1 MKIQKKISV
10 SELRIHPIV
19 SSIMVEK
26 RTDFIKLMM
35 QLHGQ
40 ETPISV
46 VEGDDGLFYVIDGVV
61 RLKAATE
68 LGFDELI
75 CYVIKANDDQIVD
88 LRMRINQTTK
98 THLKEK
104 CVYLEH
110 ILGLI
115 GKNQGK
121 RSQLGWD
128 ILQDNNIHTTI
139 GKERFDIACAIAGT
153 DFKGSTL
160 RKLMEIY
167 WTEKE
172 NVEVEKI
179 KLIDTIDRGV
189 LSIDKAHK
197 LLKKYKK
204 ISEKKI
210 TTSIKNSIREQTNG
224 WFQLYNQ
231 CGLDLSNLES
241 GFLADISIVSPPY
254 AEHMREYPNQS
265 EFVHGHENTIEEY
278 IENEIKFYNQI
289 QNRMKA
295 NGVLVIII
303 GESYQ
308 NGYKAV
314 GSRLEIALMN
324 NGWDIIDVVI
334 WEKENPTPARRSVG
348 FQPSYEKIIVCKKV
362 GGEPIFNGYYVPT
375 STGEIKISNSRASKD
390 GSSNYYLSDDTRMI
404 GNVIK
409 TPVVN
414 HSEYKGID
422 ENYRHIAPAPKAI
435 YKIFLEAYSNP
446 GTNMNYLEVFS
457 GSGQGLESALEFGLN
472 AVGVEIDPVS
482 VEFTRKRLSL
492 ISKEKQIR
500 QLQNAA

>member
-1 MKIQKKISV
+1 MKRQQKIKV

-19 SSIMVEK
+19 SSIMKDK
-26 RTDFIKLMM
+26 RIDFIKLMM
-35 QLHGQ
+35 HLHGQ

-46 VEGDDGLFYVIDGVV
+46 IQGEDGLFYVIDGVV
-61 RLKAATE
+61 RTKAAVE
-68 LGFDELI
+68 LKMEELD
-75 CYVIKANDDQIVD
+75 CFVIQADDNQIVE
-88 LRMRINQTTK
+88 LRMRLNQTTK
-98 THLKEK
+98 THLKEQ

-121 RSQLGWD
+121 RSKLGWD

-139 GKERFDIACAIAGT
+139 GQERFDIACAIAGV

-167 WTEKE
+167 WAEME
-172 NVEVEKI
+172 NIEVEKI
-179 KLIDTIDRGV
+179 KLIENIDNGT

-204 ISEKKI
+204 ISDKKI
-210 TTSIKNSIREQTNG
+210 DASVRNTIREKTKG
-224 WFQLYNQ
+224 WFQLFNQ
-231 CGLDLSNLES
+231 CGLDLSNLDE

-254 AEHMREYPNQS
+254 AECMRDYPNQS
-265 EFVHGHENTIEEY
+265 EFVHGHEKTIGEY

-289 QNRMKA
+289 KKRMAA

-303 GESYQ
+303 GESHQ

-324 NGWDIIDVVI
+324 NGWEIIDVVI
-334 WEKENPTPARRSVG
+334 WEKENPTPARRAIG

-362 GGEPIFNGYYVPT
+362 GGEPIFNGYYIPT
-375 STGEIKISNSRASKD
+375 STGEIKISSSRASKD
-390 GSSNYYLSDDTRMI
+390 GSSNFYLSDDTRMI

-422 ENYRHIAPAPKAI
+422 DNYRHLAPAPKAI

-446 GTNMNYLEVFS
+446 NMNYLEVFS

-472 AVGVEIDPVS
+472 AVGVEIDPES
-482 VEFTRKRLSL
+482 VEFSRKRLSL
-492 ISKEKQIR
+492 ISVEKQINY
-500 QLQNAA
+500 LQNAA